1 MLRQAIAALL
11 LIAAPA
17 MAQEL
22 PEVPL
27 PPGVAALM
35 ATTVAEGDQLQGVT
49 AYAVDADLDG
59 DPDLIAEV
67 ASSPIG
73 GNAVWIQ
80 SYILRN
86 AGGTYEI
93 AAPLD
98 INGFINSLRLDGTVV
113 TITST
118 TYLDGDPRCCPTGTE
133 VKAFVLR

>member
-1 MLRQAIAALL
+1 
-11 LIAAPA
+11 
-17 MAQEL
+17 MAS
-22 PEVPL
+22 
-27 PPGVAALM
+27 
-35 ATTVAEGDQLQGVT
+35 TIAEGDQLQGVS

-73 GNAVWIQ
+73 GNAVWFQ

-86 AGGTYEI
+86 TGGTYEI

-98 INGFINSLRLDGTVV
+98 INGFIQSLRLDGTVI

-118 TYLDGDPRCCPTGTE
+118 TYLDGDARCCPTGTE
-133 VKAFVLR
+133 VKAFALR